1 MRVLEET
8 KKYRVDTEDE
18 AIAAIQL
25 FRDKADQNGYV
36 VSKSTYQ
43 KKEKKAKGE
52 ILDSGYLVSITIV
65 YAHFWDLGD

>member
-25 FRDKADQNGYV
+25 FRDKADQSSYT

-52 ILDSGYLVSITIV
+52 IIDSGYLVSITMV
-65 YAHFWDLGD
+65 YTSFWDFGD